1 MLISALPLLLCCTV
15 NTVDIVITG
24 NGEFIFERNDRV
36 RVKIGIPLLTQPGT
50 TLQLDTGFIGDLS
63 SEQIIDNTAEM
74 EDIED
79 KDVIHCVKN
88 DTSNSSQ

>member
-1 MLISALPLLLCCTV
+1 M
-15 NTVDIVITG
+15 ITG
-24 NGEFIFERNDRV
+24 NGEFTFERNDRV

-63 SEQIIDNTAEM
+63 SEQIIDNTAEI

-79 KDVIHCVKN
+79 KDVIHCEKN